1 MQPFPK
7 NTNKEQDVEREEEGF
22 VGDLPIYAMPGHLV
36 RRMHQIAVSL
46 FMEETKAFGITP
58 VQYAAL
64 VAVRHRPGIDQR
76 SLSRAIAFDRST
88 IGDVVIRLEKKGLFR
103 REDGA
108 EDRRVKKIFLTPL
121 GNEVLDGMTGPV
133 DRSQKEF
140 LAVLSEGER
149 MTILFLMERLV
160 RLNNRM
166 SRAPLLTTG
175 ELE

>member
-1 MQPFPK
+1 M
-7 NTNKEQDVEREEEGF
+7 EREDENFGS
-22 VGDLPIYAMPGHLV
+22 DMPIYAMPGHMV

-58 VQYAAL
+58 VQFAAL
-64 VAVRHRPGIDQR
+64 TAVRHHPGIDQR
-76 SLSRAIAFDRST
+76 SLSRAIALDRST
-88 IGDVVIRLEKKGLFR
+88 IGDVVIRLERKGLFR

-108 EDRRVKKIFLTPL
+108 DDRRVKRIFLTEQ
-121 GNEVLDGMTGPV
+121 GNLVLDQMAQPV
-133 DRSQKEF
+133 ERSQKEL

-149 MTILFLMERLV
+149 MIFMFLMERLV

-175 ELE
+175 ELD